1 MKKTFKRNFPLLIAK
16 DAAIFVGVVCW
27 FVMFINVFSENYSI
41 FSISNLMLQAGN
53 MFGNSIN
60 NNAII
65 VNVVL
70 FAIIAIVV
78 LFSCLIIGLS
88 FLRGRFRSI
97 SSIVSGVILFFFSII
112 VVVLLNYFGHNYF
125 VSSGYGSYVFI
136 VTTVAVVV
144 ISVFD
149 LIFMKSS
156 MDNVDDDFQYIDVSS
171 ESTTMISA
179 QRGTID
185 CISGEYK
192 DYNFPINEGEILVIG
207 KNPATCS
214 IVITQQAQYISSQ
227 HCSVRINNGR
237 YEVFDQ
243 SKNGV
248 RVNGNLIEKN
258 RWYLLNMGDLFCLGD
273 TDNVFRVS

>member
-1 MKKTFKRNFPLLIAK
+1 
-16 DAAIFVGVVCW
+16 
-27 FVMFINVFSENYSI
+27 
-41 FSISNLMLQAGN
+41 MLKAGN
-53 MFGNSIN
+53 MFGSSIS

-70 FAIIAIVV
+70 FVIIAIVV

-97 SSIVSGVILFFFSII
+97 SSIVAGAILFFFSII
-112 VVVLLNYFGHNYF
+112 VAVLFNYFGHNYF
-125 VSSGYGSYVFI
+125 VSSGFGSYIFI
-136 VTTVAVVV
+136 VSSFAVIA

-149 LIFMKSS
+149 LIFMKAYTG
-156 MDNVDDDFQYIDVSS
+156 DVGVIGRIDVDGDPP
-171 ESTTMISA
+171 TMISP

-192 DYNFPINEGEILVIG
+192 DYNFPIREGEILVIG
-207 KNPATCS
+207 KNPADCS
-214 IVITQQAQYISSQ
+214 IVITQQSQYISSR
-227 HCSVRINNGR
+227 HCSVRLNNGR

-248 RVNGNLIEKN
+248 RVNGNLIEKE
-258 RWYLLNMGDLFCLGD
+258 RWYLLNSGDLFILGD
-273 TDNVFRVS
+273 TDNVFRVN